1 MSGVYVFDSWLRK
14 VRNKLKSLDI
24 SVLMQYHDELLFVC
38 LKEHRTEVEE
48 ILKQSMIET
57 NVEVKLNVKISISID
72 WGNNY
77 AQCH

>member
-1 MSGVYVFDSWLRK
+1 MVYVFDSWLRK
-14 VRNKLKSLDI
+14 IRNKLKGLGI

-38 LKEHRTEVEE
+38 LKKDKKIAEE